1 MTPPTPEPGPSEDAK
16 SLFIESAAYAEQRRW
31 EAAIKLATRAGN
43 RAEENGDAATLIE
56 AGTLLERLGEYSLS
70 GRFLARAGLINKPCP
85 VPEWAGESL
94 AGKTLLVMQRMRHIG
109 SPIRMARLIPVVAGP
124 AKRCVMLCERRLVP
138 LLRRSFPDFDVR
150 EAGADDG
157 AALAE
162 ADVAASYETLQ
173 AYTPIDAR
181 MNAFRLRADAA
192 RVQALRQRYLAGA
205 LGPLVGICWHST
217 NSRKDLPSLSDW
229 QAALPEIPGTLV
241 SLQYGDVAAD
251 VAALSQ
257 AGRNVIWDSEVDG
270 LTDLDGFAAQV
281 SAMDAVFAIS
291 GTGVHVAGALGVPAT
306 VLLDDRQLLIWSPWS
321 SSGEPW
327 YRDVAL
333 VRRQARPWDA
343 VFAQATASLRK
354 QLGLEF

>member
-1 MTPPTPEPGPSEDAK
+1 MMTPPSPASASEDAR
-16 SLFIESAAYAEQRRW
+16 SLFVESAACAEQRRW
-31 EAAIKLATRAGN
+31 EAAINLATRAGFLA
-43 RAEENGDAATLIE
+43 AENDDDLTLVE
-56 AGTLLERLGEYSLS
+56 AGTLLERLGEYALS
-70 GRFLARAGLINKPCP
+70 GRFLARAGLIKKPCP

-94 AGKTLLVMQRMRHIG
+94 AGKTLLVMQRIRHIG
-109 SPIRMARLIPVVAGP
+109 SPIRMARLIPVVAGS
-124 AKRCVMLCERRLVP
+124 AKRCIVLCERRLVP
-138 LLRRSFPDFDVR
+138 LFRRSFPDFDIH
-150 EAGADDG
+150 EAGTNDD

-173 AYTPIDAR
+173 AHEPIDAR
-181 MNAFRLRADAA
+181 MNAFPLRADAA

-205 LGPLVGICWHST
+205 SGPLVGICWHST
-217 NSRKDLPSLSDW
+217 NSRKDLPSLADW
-229 QAALPEIPGTLV
+229 QAALPEIPGTPV

-251 VAALSQ
+251 IAALSQ
-257 AGRNVIWDSEVDG
+257 CGRNVIWDAEIDG
-270 LTDLDGFAAQV
+270 LVDLDGFAAQV

-321 SSGEPW
+321 ASGEPW

-343 VFAQATASLRK
+343 VFAQAITGLRK
-354 QLGLEF
+354 QLAR